1 MMKKKIINVDFSLLG
16 KYATIHIY
24 SLSIALLFH
33 VWPTVILSG
42 ISKPF
47 IGVAKVHFTREFFL
61 IDVNF
66 YFRKSLLTFIH
77 LINVFVYP

>member
-1 MMKKKIINVDFSLLG
+1 MQQF
-16 KYATIHIY
+16 TY
-24 SLSIALLFH
+24 SLSIALFLH
-33 VWPTVILSG
+33 VWSTVILSG

-66 YFRKSLLTFIH
+66 NFRKQRLEKAFLP